1 MLQTLEIGEN
11 IGVKKLPMEYTQ
23 TTFKEQLASPM
34 STIAFQQG
42 LVPGP
47 GEAPNRVLTGNRS
60 ILNVTL

>member
-34 STIAFQQG
+34 STTAFQQG

-47 GEAPNRVLTGNRS
+47 GEAPNRV
-60 ILNVTL
+60 